1 MHELGIVFHIIDSLE
16 KIAVENQLSEIA
28 SVTLEIGEV
37 SGVVDSYLK
46 DCWKWAAGKHD
57 FLKGAE
63 LILCPSAFPIR
74 DKDMWDTYFGTRSLE
89 NGCFVGGL
97 NRVGLESDDKTGEM
111 FGDNKIYNPRGKLVA
126 EAPLNEEALL
136 VATLDLEDVGRYREN
151 EVVYLRDRRPETY
164 ELLSKLY

>member
-28 SVTLEIGEV
+28 SVTLEIGVV

-63 LILCPSAFPIR
+63 LITQEIPAVTYCEDCQKTYATAEHGRICPFCSSEH
-74 DKDMWDTYFGTRSLE
+74 TYL
-89 NGCFVGGL
+89 L
-97 NRVGLESDDKTGEM
+97 TGNE
-111 FGDNKIYNPRGKLVA
+111 FNIKEI
-126 EAPLNEEALL
+126 EAC
-136 VATLDLEDVGRYREN
+136 
-151 EVVYLRDRRPETY
+151 
-164 ELLSKLY
+164 